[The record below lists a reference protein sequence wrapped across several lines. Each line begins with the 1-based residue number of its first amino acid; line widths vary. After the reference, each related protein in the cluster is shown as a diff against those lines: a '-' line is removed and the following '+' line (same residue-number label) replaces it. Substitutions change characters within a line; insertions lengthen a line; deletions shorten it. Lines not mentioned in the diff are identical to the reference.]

1 MRGQGSGPPLPKPE
15 RMRQFGKR
23 QDPLLL
29 LRARES
35 ALESLLKIAKLDD
48 DIYND
53 YIELLNYNGGF
64 LRTDVTNQLKAGV
77 GK

>member
-1 MRGQGSGPPLPKPE
+1 MRTGS
-15 RMRQFGKR
+15 
-23 QDPLLL
+23 DPLLL